1 LSTGDPLFPSRVDR
15 AKPITTR
22 RYARLLESWLRAIG
36 LNPLAYGAHS
46 MRRTKASMIYRRTG
60 DLGAVRHRRGH
71 TRIESTVRDLG
82 IDVDDAPAIA
92 EQIKI

>member
-1 LSTGDPLFPSRVDR
+1 M
-15 AKPITTR
+15 TTR
-22 RYARLLESWLRAIG
+22 RHARLLESWLQAIG

-60 DLGAVRHRRGH
+60 DLGAVRHRLGH

-92 EQIKI
+92 EQIEI